1 MRELYR
7 KKLDRYLEL
16 ASDEA
21 FIQLIWA
28 ADAIQTDQP
37 DAASRYLR
45 NVPPEAVT
53 KDMNSKLAL
62 YKWELETLVN
72 ELLVVPKRQKQLRRQ
87 WRELD
92 CSRYD
97 ALQNIVR
104 ALRRLENAE
113 AGTRLKRTNVLDEMP
128 RISARQ
134 FDWQRGWFNSPQ
146 FYRSAFIYGQ
156 GVSADHFEATHG
168 LTINEFSLIGFAL
181 HINFW
186 DYPIVLRNLDWGP
199 MPVTPEKFESA
210 LRLLC
215 QPIADA
221 RQRAFGIYRRFQNIA
236 YQPSVLRQYPCISF
250 GEHNE
255 RIRCPLPQLILER
268 VTGGVFYD
276 IVGGGW
282 EVREEYGRRF
292 EDYSLRYLQASLP
305 DIDWHAEQT
314 YRVRKVEFKSPDIL
328 WLAGQRLRLAIEC
341 KATRMSV
348 EARYADDPLSVR
360 GYDDIIKAV
369 FQLWRYFSHCR
380 RGLTGVSL
388 SDDAAGLVLTLD
400 NWLVM
405 ANKLIKDIFEA
416 ASLMAAEKE
425 PEIIEE
431 DRRSILFCSIT
442 DLESTL
448 ATATEASFEAAISM
462 AVDQHRQGWLL
473 YSSHQ
478 EVRSVSPEQKP
489 FPFRDDL
496 PRLLP
501 WWNWIEEKRIAS
513 AASNGF
519 YA

>member
-1 MRELYR
+1 MREFFR
-7 KKLDRYLEL
+7 NKLNRYLEL
-16 ASDEA
+16 APDEA
-21 FIQLIWA
+21 SIQLIWA
-28 ADAIQTDQP
+28 ANAIQTDQP
-37 DAASRYLR
+37 DAALRYLK
-45 NVPPEAVT
+45 NVPPGAVT
-53 KDMNSKLAL
+53 TEMTSKLAL

-72 ELLVVPKRQKQLRRQ
+72 ELLIVRKRQKQIRGQ

-97 ALQNIVR
+97 ALQNMVR

-113 AGTRLKRTNVLDEMP
+113 SGLRLKKMNVLDEMP

-134 FDWQRGWFNSPQ
+134 FDWQLGWFNVPQ
-146 FYRSAFIYGQ
+146 FYRSAFVYGQ
-156 GVSADHFEATHG
+156 GASADYFEATHG

-181 HINFW
+181 HTNFW
-186 DYPIVLRNLDWGP
+186 EYPIIMRNFDWAP
-199 MPVTPEKFESA
+199 MPLTREKFESA

-215 QPIADA
+215 LPMADA
-221 RQRAFGIYRRFQNIA
+221 RQKASGLYRRFQTIA
-236 YQPSVLRQYPCISF
+236 HQPSVLRQFPCISF

-255 RIRCPLPQLILER
+255 RIRSPLPQLILER

-276 IVGGGW
+276 IVGAGG

-305 DIDWHAEQT
+305 GIGWQSEQT

-328 WLAGQRLRLAIEC
+328 WMDGQRLRLAIEC

-360 GYDDIIKAV
+360 GYDDLIKAV

-388 SDDAAGLVLTLD
+388 ATNVTGLVLTLD

-405 ANKLIKDIFEA
+405 ANRLIQDIFEA
-416 ASLMAAEKE
+416 ASKIAAEKD
-425 PEIIEE
+425 PDIIEE
-431 DRRSILFCSIT
+431 DRRPILFCAST

-448 ATATEASFEAAISM
+448 ATATEDSFNAAISR
-462 AVDQHRQGWLL
+462 AVDGHRQGWLL
-473 YSSHQ
+473 SNSHQ
-478 EVRSVSPEQKP
+478 EVRPGNADQKP
-489 FPFRDDL
+489 FPFRDDMA
-496 PRLLP
+496 RLLP
-501 WWNWIEEKRIAS
+501 WWNWIEEKRGAPATGKLS
-513 AASNGF
+513 
-519 YA
+519 